1 MDTNRYISS
10 LIASIALVC
19 SISVVGCKKDEPPQP
34 PKNPNMIFIES
45 LKDKEKISM
54 FKEANND
61 FEQLHNLA
69 KKNMEQGNFVKAR
82 KQLDLLFEG
91 SQDKKFRDGLLDSL
105 SRLNDLEKQKGVK
118 SQTSSIKP
126 GDTGSIWI
134 PLSGHIYNG
143 VTIYH
148 VDKEGNAE
156 CIGKVVAIDTV
167 NRKVAIKREVSKTV
181 QTFDRNNLINPKSAL
196 FIRADDAVYAKYK

>member
-1 MDTNRYISS
+1 MTMNRYIAGF
-10 LIASIALVC
+10 IASIALVT
-19 SISVVGCKKDEPPQP
+19 SIAVVGCKKDEPPQP

-61 FEQLHNLA
+61 FEQLHNLV
-69 KKNMEQGNFVKAR
+69 KKNIEQGNLVKAR

-105 SRLNDLEKQKGVK
+105 NRLNEVEKQKGGK

-126 GDTGSIWI
+126 GATGSIWI

-143 VTIYH
+143 VTIYQ
-148 VDKEGNAE
+148 VDNEGNAE
-156 CIGKVVAIDTV
+156 RIGKVVAIDNV
-167 NRKVAIKREVSKTV
+167 NRKVSIKREVSKTV
-181 QTFDRNNLINPKSAL
+181 QVFDRNNLINRKSAL
-196 FIRADDAVYAKYK
+196 FIRADDEVYAKYR